1 MKCLL
6 NDSLPVMT
14 EFLENPCERVYRSL
28 KIGQWC
34 HSWKTFFQVFYMN
47 LVSQCWGWEIALAQG
62 LASKQVNSAN
72 LNVPICETLRWKIV
86 HMYVLK
92 LFLCL

>member
-1 MKCLL
+1 
-6 NDSLPVMT
+6 MT

-34 HSWKTFFQVFYMN
+34 HSWKTFFQVFYTN
-47 LVSQCWGWEIALAQG
+47 LVSQCWSWEIALAQG

-72 LNVPICETLRWKIV
+72 LNVPISETLRWKIV

>member
-1 MKCLL
+1 M
-6 NDSLPVMT
+6 SV
-14 EFLENPCERVYRSL
+14 LED
-28 KIGQWC
+28 
-34 HSWKTFFQVFYMN
+34 VFSSVLYE
-47 LVSQCWGWEIALAQG
+47 LGISVWSWEIALIQG
-62 LASKQVNSAN
+62 LANKQVNSAN